1 MRIEIKT
8 KKGFRNPVD
17 YPDAF
22 VDLCENCSYDEKTKH
37 LILWVFKNDQTW
49 KRLHSLE
56 NTDFLV
62 EGETPASVEV
72 RQKGN

>member
-8 KKGFRNPVD
+8 KKGFRNPVHN
-17 YPDAF
+17 PELFKGLASTI
-22 VDLCENCSYDEKTKH
+22 SYDEESKH
-37 LILWVFKNDQTW
+37 LILWVSENNEETW

-72 RQKGN
+72 R

>member
-17 YPDAF
+17 YPELF
-22 VDLCENCSYDEKTKH
+22 QDLCGNCSYDEKTKH
-37 LILWVFKNDQTW
+37 LILWVSKNEQTW
-49 KRLHSLE
+49 KRLHSLK

-62 EGETPASVEV
+62 EGETPASVEI
-72 RQKGN
+72 R

>member
-17 YPDAF
+17 YPELF
-22 VDLCENCSYDEKTKH
+22 KGLCAGLNYDQETKH
-37 LILWVFKNDQTW
+37 LILWVSENNEETW

-72 RQKGN
+72 R